1 MSARTYPH
9 IRAQITDGEPGML
22 VVAWVQRAPGDAAQ
36 FLLRQEKADS
46 LAEVI
51 ELLARL
57 ARQEGIA
64 PENVDVDLPLQT
76 LLCDREGTTN
86 FSSDA

>member
-1 MSARTYPH
+1 MSAQTYPY
-9 IRAQITDGEPGML
+9 IRAQITDAEPGML
-22 VVAWVQRAPGDAAQ
+22 VTAWVQRSPGDAAH
-36 FLLRQEKADS
+36 FLLRQEKAAS

-51 ELLARL
+51 GLLARL
-57 ARQEGIA
+57 ARQEGIP
-64 PENVDVDLPLQT
+64 PEHVNVDLPLQT

>member
-1 MSARTYPH
+1 
-9 IRAQITDGEPGML
+9 ML